1 MLQRPTLETKLA
13 DLANRFRFAG
23 ISLAVIAGVAFLF
36 SPRGQGWPLDALSVA
51 LYLLFAI
58 GCTSLVC
65 GQLVIRKL
73 VGFGS
78 METPPVTL
86 PQSKG

>member
-1 MLQRPTLETKLA
+1 
-13 DLANRFRFAG
+13 
-23 ISLAVIAGVAFLF
+23 
-36 SPRGQGWPLDALSVA
+36 LDAFSVA

-58 GCTSLVC
+58 GCTSLIC

>member
-23 ISLAVIAGVAFLF
+23 IGLTVIAGLAFLF
-36 SPRGQGWPLDALSVA
+36 SPRSEGWPLDAFSVA

-58 GCTSLVC
+58 GCTSLIC